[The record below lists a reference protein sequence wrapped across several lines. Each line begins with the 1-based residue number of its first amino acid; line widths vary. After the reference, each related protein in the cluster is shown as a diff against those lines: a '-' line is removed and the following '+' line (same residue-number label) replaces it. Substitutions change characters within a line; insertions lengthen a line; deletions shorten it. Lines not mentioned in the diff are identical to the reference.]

1 MNLCKDEVGKGDED
15 RDEEIN
21 YRYRNHA
28 KLHVIRPR
36 TLKYTRWFIAAEET
50 RW

>member
-28 KLHVIRPR
+28 KLHVISPR
-36 TLKYTRWFIAAEET
+36 VEVYEVGFIAEKKT
-50 RW
+50 I